1 MKVGSINSSVT
12 GYGMDAQT
20 KPVDAKPVEV
30 KQPIKA
36 VSTEKAEAKV
46 KSDTQVSGEEEKQT
60 VNEDMLNKSIEQ
72 ANKSLA
78 VHNRFIER
86 SVHDVTHTVMYAV
99 KDSVTNE
106 VIAEF
111 PPKKIQD
118 MIAKMWELAGLVV
131 DEKA

>member
-1 MKVGSINSSVT
+1 MKIGSINNSVS

-20 KPVDAKPVEV
+20 KPVDTKPVEV
-30 KQPIKA
+30 KQPVKA
-36 VSTEKAEAKV
+36 AAVEKPDVKAKNEPQA
-46 KSDTQVSGEEEKQT
+46 TGEEDKKSI
-60 VNEDMLNKSIEQ
+60 NEDMLNKSIEQ

-86 SVHDVTHTVMYAV
+86 SIHDVTHTVMYAV